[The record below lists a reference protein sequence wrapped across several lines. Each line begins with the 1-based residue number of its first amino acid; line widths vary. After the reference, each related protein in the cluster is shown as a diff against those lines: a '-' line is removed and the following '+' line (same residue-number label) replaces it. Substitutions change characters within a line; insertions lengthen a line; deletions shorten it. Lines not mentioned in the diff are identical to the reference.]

1 MAQTEAAYEHPTAE
15 EVYAHIRGVDPK
27 YRRCAGG
34 DHNWDIGHN
43 VQGYSAS
50 GRKFRGSDLR
60 GAAWFDCTDTC
71 IVDDKKERGCGRER
85 NYQME
90 WQQRSQSLVRTTDYS
105 YSNMHPGLASPK
117 GISLTGI
124 SVRSEMPDIIREERI
139 RRAMLQ
145 LASPERGAA

>member
-1 MAQTEAAYEHPTAE
+1 VAATQHEVPTEAEI
-15 EVYAHIRGVDPK
+15 YAHMRNVPAK

-43 VQGYSAS
+43 VQGYTAS

-71 IVDDKKERGCGRER
+71 VPDDNRERGCGRER

-90 WQQRSQSLVRTTDYS
+90 WSQRSQSLVRTTDYS
-105 YSNMHPGLASPK
+105 YGNMHPDLASPH
-117 GISLTGI
+117 GISQTGI
-124 SVRSEMPDIIREERI
+124 SVRSEMPDLIREERI
-139 RRAMLQ
+139 RRAMVQ
-145 LASPERGAA
+145 LASPEKGAA